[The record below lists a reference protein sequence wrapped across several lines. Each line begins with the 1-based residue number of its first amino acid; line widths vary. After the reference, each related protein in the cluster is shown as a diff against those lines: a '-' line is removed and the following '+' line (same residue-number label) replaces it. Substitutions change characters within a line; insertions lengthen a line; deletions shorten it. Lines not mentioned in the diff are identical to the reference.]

1 MKILEVTQRTS
12 AWLTARTIY
21 RCASEAPIVMGA
33 SRHMS
38 RAELVRMKA
47 TGGEK
52 EFSQYVM
59 DQVLAKGKEAES
71 GGILFAE
78 TIFDEALFPTTGV
91 DDTNTYLA
99 SFDGLTMDETR
110 AVEHKLWN
118 EKIAA
123 KVRAG
128 QVPEEEGWQL
138 EHQALVAGIDEI
150 LFVCSDGTLERCVY
164 TFYKSQPE
172 RRKQLVAGWDLFEED
187 VKNYQHVEIL
197 PQASIAA
204 PPALPELSVVLVGEV
219 RSTNL
224 ATWRDVVAQR
234 IRAIPTVLETDEDFA
249 IAEKTIKF
257 LDEGERKLEFAKS
270 QALAQTASIDELFKT
285 VDSLAEEM
293 RSKRLTLD
301 KLVKARKES
310 VRAAIVQGGRDAFAA
325 HVAALNKR
333 LGRPFMPTVLTDFP
347 GAVKGLRT
355 VQTLRDAVSGE
366 LARAKLIANEVADLI
381 QVNIEQFT
389 RAVGDRMHLFPD
401 MPQVVLKPTADM
413 LAIVGQRIAA
423 ADEKERK
430 RLDAERELIR
440 LEEATKARTV
450 VVRKGADGM
459 EEAALL
465 LYADEPPPRIS
476 VDSVMVQPAAVL
488 TVGGSTMATANSTDL
503 IAISVDR
510 LYSDAR
516 ALMVRF
522 NRTPTD
528 DELGMILDT
537 LKWTIPA

>member
-1 MKILEVTQRTS
+1 MRVLNLRQG
-12 AWLTARTIY
+12 APDWLAARVRY

-52 EFSQYVM
+52 EFSDYVLKE
-59 DQVLAKGKEAES
+59 VLAKGKEAET

-150 LFVCSDGTLERCVY
+150 LFVCSDGTPERCVY

-172 RRKQLVAGWDLFEED
+172 RRKQLMAGWDLFEED
-187 VKNYQHVEIL
+187 VKNYQHVEVL
-197 PQASIAA
+197 PPPAA
-204 PPALPELSVVLVGEV
+204 VAPAALPELSVVLVGEV

-224 ATWRDVVAQR
+224 ATWRDVIAER
-234 IRAIPTVLETDEDFA
+234 IRSIPTVLETDEDFA
-249 IAEKTIKF
+249 IAEKTVKF
-257 LDEGERKLEFAKS
+257 LEEGERKLDFAKS

-285 VDSLAEEM
+285 VDALAEEM

-381 QVNIEQFT
+381 QINVEAFVRT
-389 RAVGDRMHLFPD
+389 VGDRMHLFPD

-413 LAIVGQRIAA
+413 LAIVGQRIAE

-430 RLDAERELIR
+430 RLEGERERIR
-440 LEEATKARTV
+440 IEEEAKARAKTV
-450 VVRKGADGM
+450 WEVNTPQGQPPVMNPLQELSGA
-459 EEAALL
+459 AH
-465 LYADEPPPRIS
+465 P
-476 VDSVMVQPAAVL
+476 
-488 TVGGSTMATANSTDL
+488 TVGGTAIPPTGEL
-503 IAISVDR
+503 R
-510 LYSDAR
+510 LTELQR
-516 ALMVRF
+516 IVGGVILRF
-522 NRTPTD
+522 NRDLTEQEFSEVRD
-528 DELGMILDT
+528 CLD
-537 LKWTIPA
+537 WTTA